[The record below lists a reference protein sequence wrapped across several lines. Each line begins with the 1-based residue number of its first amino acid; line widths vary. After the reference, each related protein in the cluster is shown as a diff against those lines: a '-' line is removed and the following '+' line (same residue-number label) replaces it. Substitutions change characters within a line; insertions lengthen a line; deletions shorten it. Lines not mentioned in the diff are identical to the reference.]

1 MTRAISFLN
10 GFAAAFTVIAVLLAA
25 TRQDPA
31 PEAPAPEPRSAVQM
45 LRAQRGTLSPWEELQ
60 MAIIYTESRFD
71 PSALG
76 SAQDAGLYQMTPV
89 YVAEVNRIA
98 GTDYAHADAFDPD
111 KAVEMFALLQAHYNP
126 AQDPDTAIR
135 YHNRSAAY
143 RAEVLRNLEL
153 IRRYE
158 AARKHVTK

>member
-1 MTRAISFLN
+1 MTRTASFLI
-10 GFAAAFTVIAVLLAA
+10 GFLAAFAVSAILAG
-25 TRQDPA
+25 RPA
-31 PEAPAPEPRSAVQM
+31 PVPETPPAPRSAVQM
-45 LRAQRGTLSPWEELQ
+45 LRQQRGTLSPWEELQ

-71 PSALG
+71 PAAVGAS
-76 SAQDAGLYQMTPV
+76 QDYGLYQMTPV
-89 YVAEVNRIA
+89 YVREVNRVA

-111 KAVEMFALLQAHYNP
+111 KAVEMFAILQAHYNP
-126 AQDPDTAIR
+126 DKDTDLAIR

-158 AARKHVTK
+158 TARIHVTK